1 MLGWLVDLILHLDH
15 HLVELLAHYDV
26 WIYPILFAVI
36 FAETGLV
43 VTPFLPGDS
52 LLFAVG
58 ALAAVDTS
66 GTLRAPLASALLGI
80 AAVLGNTVN
89 YSIGHAIG
97 PPAFSGRYRLLK
109 VEYLERT
116 EEFFRRHGSLAIAL
130 SRFVPVVRTCAPFV
144 AGIGRAIG
152 PPAFSGRHRWLK
164 VEYLHYAEDFFRRYG
179 ALAITLSRFMPIVR
193 TCAPF
198 VAGIGRMPFGRFFAY
213 NVLGGFLW
221 VLLFVGGGY
230 LFGNIPLVKENFGV
244 VTLGVI
250 GVSLLPLAVAWRR
263 RRAGASA

>member
-1 MLGWLVDLILHLDH
+1 MLAWLIDLVLHLDR
-15 HLVELLAHYDV
+15 HLVEMLAHFHL
-26 WIYPILFAVI
+26 WIYPLLFAVI

-58 ALAAVDTS
+58 ALAAVDSS
-66 GTLRAPLASALLGI
+66 GTLSAPLACLLLGS
-80 AAVLGNTVN
+80 AAVLGNLAN
-89 YSIGHAIG
+89 YGIGRAIG

-109 VEYLERT
+109 VEYL
-116 EEFFRRHGSLAIAL
+116 
-130 SRFVPVVRTCAPFV
+130 
-144 AGIGRAIG
+144 
-152 PPAFSGRHRWLK
+152 
-164 VEYLHYAEDFFRRYG
+164 HYAQDFFRRYG

-198 VAGIGRMPFGRFFAY
+198 VAGVGRMPFGRFLAY
-213 NVLGGFLW
+213 NLLGGFAW

-230 LFGNIPLVKENFGV
+230 LFGNIPLVKQNFGL
-244 VTLGVI
+244 VTLVVI
-250 GVSLLPLAVAWRR
+250 AASLLPLAIAWRRR